1 MIRTIPLVLLLLVVQ
16 TATPVK
22 AAEWHVEE
30 TPHFRFETHRENA
43 RVLGPL
49 VARAEEIR
57 EHHCE
62 LISPCFEQQIT
73 VRVLPESTSFRKA
86 QPGSH
91 IDWAA
96 GIAYYKRDLILLR
109 LNDGLILNVEETL
122 EHEVSH
128 IALLNA
134 VPRRPPLWFVE
145 GLAILQARQDLLSR
159 FEAAAGAAIHGNLI
173 SLADMRKGF
182 PKSKSGRRLAY
193 AQSGLFMRYLQAEL
207 GGPVGL
213 RRVISRMVEG
223 ASLHKAVRE
232 VSGRDIE
239 DIESDWQAT
248 LSGLRPW
255 IMVLKD
261 AWWVWTFMVLLFLV
275 AVVVKTRRTRA
286 RKRRMAEEDDEWEY
300 RSRSDMQ

>member
-1 MIRTIPLVLLLLVVQ
+1 MIRCFVLLPMFLLLA
-16 TATPVK
+16 ATHAT

-30 TPHFRFETHRENA
+30 TPHFRFETHLENA
-43 RVLGPL
+43 RVLAPL

-62 LISPCFEQQIT
+62 LISPCFEQKIT

-86 QPGSH
+86 QPGAH

-96 GIAYYKRDLILLR
+96 GIAYYKRDLVLLR
-109 LNDGLILNVEETL
+109 LNDGLILNLEETL

-134 VPRRPPLWFVE
+134 VPRRPPQWFVE

-159 FEAAAGAAIHGNLI
+159 FEAAAGAAIHGNLV
-173 SLADMRKGF
+173 SLADLRKGF
-182 PKSKSGRRLAY
+182 PKSASGRRLAY
-193 AQSGLFMRYLQAEL
+193 AQSGLFMHYLQAEL
-207 GGPVGL
+207 GGPAGL
-213 RRVISRMVEG
+213 REVISRMVEG

-232 VSGRDIE
+232 VSGREIE
-239 DIESDWQAT
+239 DIESDWQDT
-248 LSGLRPW
+248 LAGLRPW
-255 IMVLKD
+255 IMALRD
-261 AWWVWTFMVLLFLV
+261 SWWVWTFMVLLFLA

-300 RSRSDMQ
+300 RSRPGMH